1 MDINDFKNKLV
12 EDSKAIDVQLGDTE
26 VEKICT
32 FIRLMK
38 EWNEKINLTSIT
50 EDEEIISKHLIDS
63 LTLFNTQKLFG
74 KKTLID
80 IGTGAGFPAIPLK
93 ICNDE
98 LEVTLLDSVN
108 KRLKY
113 LNEVID
119 TLDLKNIFTV
129 HSRAEDGGKN
139 KDYREMY
146 DIATARAVA
155 TLAVLAELCLPF
167 VKVGGYFICM
177 KGPAYREE
185 LIIGKRAIEVLGG
198 KLIEVLEVEIPG
210 TDYSHNILVIEK
222 IRHTPP
228 AYPRNAGIPSS
239 SPIK

>member
-1 MDINDFKNKLV
+1 MDVNAFKMKLV
-12 EDSKAIDVQLGDTE
+12 EDSKAIGVLLGDKE

-32 FIRLMK
+32 FIELMK

-63 LTLFNTQKLFG
+63 LTLFNTKKLSG

-113 LNEVID
+113 LNEVIQA
-119 TLDLKNIFTV
+119 LGLKNITTF
-129 HSRAEDGGKN
+129 HSRAEDGGKD
-139 KDYREMY
+139 KDYREKY

-155 TLAVLAELCLPF
+155 TLDVLAELCLPF
-167 VKVGGYFICM
+167 VKVGGYFLCM
-177 KGPAYREE
+177 KGPAYKEE
-185 LIIGKRAIEVLGG
+185 LVRGEKAIEVLGG

-210 TDYSHNILVIEK
+210 TDYTHNILVIEK
-222 IRHTPP
+222 IRSTPKI
-228 AYPRNAGIPSS
+228 YPRKSGTPTS

>member
-1 MDINDFKNKLV
+1 MDINNFKKKLV
-12 EDSKAIDVQLGDTE
+12 EDSKKIDVQLGVEE
-26 VEKICT
+26 VEKIYT
-32 FIRLMK
+32 FIELMK

-63 LTLFNTQKLFG
+63 LTLFNTKKLSG

-119 TLDLKNIFTV
+119 ALDLKNIITV
-129 HSRAEDGGKN
+129 HNRAEDGGKN
-139 KDYREMY
+139 KDYRETY

-155 TLAVLAELCLPF
+155 TLDVLAELCLPF
-167 VKVGGYFICM
+167 VKVGGYFLCM
-177 KGPAYREE
+177 KGPAYKEE
-185 LIIGKRAIEVLGG
+185 LVIGKRAIEVLGG

-210 TDYSHNILVIEK
+210 TDYTHNILVIEK
-222 IRHTPP
+222 IRHTPM
-228 AYPRNAGIPSS
+228 AYPRKAGTLGS